1 MTVTAAQD
9 PDAAT
14 DDPVTLTHAVTG
26 TGEYQGVAAASV
38 TVTITE
44 VDTAA
49 VGIDPTALTVAEGD
63 SGSYS
68 VVLGS
73 EPTAE
78 VTVEISGHVGTDLSL
93 SGPTLSATNSL
104 TFTPA
109 TGAPPRPSLSP
120 PARTTTPCQTAR

>member
-1 MTVTAAQD
+1 MTLA
-9 PDAAT
+9 
-14 DDPVTLTHAVTG
+14 HAVTG
-26 TGEYQGVAAASV
+26 TGEYEGVAAASV
-38 TVTITE
+38 TVTIDE

-49 VGIDPTALTVAEGD
+49 VSIDPTALTVAEGD
-63 SGSYS
+63 AGGASYS

-109 TGAPPRPSLSP
+109 NWSAAQTVTVTA
-120 PARTTTPCQTAR
+120 ARDPDAATMIL